1 MLKLVLVFAELERE
15 QTADR
20 TRQAMQARAERGLW
34 NGGSPPLG
42 YDSQGNGHL
51 DINAHEAELVKLI
64 FDKYLE
70 LRSAPQVAK

>member
-20 TRQAMQARAERGLW
+20 TRQAMRARAERGLW

-51 DINAHEAELVKLI
+51 DINADEAGLVRMVLEQ
-64 FDKYLE
+64 YLE
-70 LRSAPQVAK
+70 LR